1 MNIILFGP
9 PGSGKGTQGD
19 KLSKNYNLFK
29 VSTGDLLREEI
40 KRNTEL
46 GKDIKKLVDKGSFV
60 SDNIINNLVEMV
72 ISNEQCND
80 RLIFDGYPRN
90 LDQAKK
96 LDNLLKKNKQKIS
109 YVFNLKVEKD
119 IIVKRILGRIVCM
132 KCNQTFNKFFNIS
145 TKENHS
151 CDPKHLKT
159 RPDDNE
165 MTINNRFETYNKITL
180 PILEYYK
187 KQNLLHEIDGM
198 KEINVIYAEIR
209 AFIPT

>member
-132 KCNQTFNKFFNIS
+132 KCNQTFNNFLIFRLKKIIAVIRNI
-145 TKENHS
+145 
-151 CDPKHLKT
+151 
-159 RPDDNE
+159 
-165 MTINNRFETYNKITL
+165 
-180 PILEYYK
+180 
-187 KQNLLHEIDGM
+187 
-198 KEINVIYAEIR
+198 
-209 AFIPT
+209 